1 MVGQASQV
9 RLLEWTWQQVHRR
22 CGTAYRP
29 LGTFFGNLTFF
40 FFSLIF
46 GNLVATIPFFS
57 PTILATWLPQLFFF
71 FSPTTWLPQ
80 SFFSPLTSLEFRQ
93 LSYHNWFF
101 SFRALL
107 LWALHQ
113 LGSWIWAKRISVTL
127 LPKFNSFLTPL
138 SHHFSLLNLL
148 NNFEQYTSQIN
159 SIFCNIQPKDSHDH
173 SP

>member
-1 MVGQASQV
+1 MWNSLQAI
-9 RLLEWTWQQVHRR
+9 
-22 CGTAYRP
+22 
-29 LGTFFGNLTFF
+29 GNIFRQLDFF
-40 FFSLIF
+40 FFFLSFSVTWLPQF
-46 GNLVATIPFFS
+46 LFFL
-57 PTILATWLPQLFFF
+57 ILATWLSQLFFF

-101 SFRALL
+101 SFRVLL

>member
-40 FFSLIF
+40 FFFLS
-46 GNLVATIPFFS
+46 FS
-57 PTILATWLPQLFFF
+57 VTWLPQFLFSPLQFWQLGCHNCFF

-101 SFRALL
+101 SFQALL

-113 LGSWIWAKRISVTL
+113 LGSWIWAKRISVTV

-148 NNFEQYTSQIN
+148 NNFEQYTYH
-159 SIFCNIQPKDSHDH
+159 K
-173 SP
+173 